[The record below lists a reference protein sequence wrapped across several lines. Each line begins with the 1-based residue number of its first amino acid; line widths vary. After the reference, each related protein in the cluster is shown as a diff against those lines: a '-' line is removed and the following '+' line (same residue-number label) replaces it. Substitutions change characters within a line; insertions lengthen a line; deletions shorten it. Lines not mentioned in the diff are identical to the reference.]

1 MTPALS
7 WNPPRQDLGKPHLL
21 GPPWCWHLLQHKLL
35 RDIGKPHL
43 LGQRLWSHL
52 LQHELLRV
60 IGQPHLL
67 GQHTCLW
74 QDVAISWP

>member
-1 MTPALS
+1 MTLALS
-7 WNPPRQDLGKPHLL
+7 WTPPRRDVGQPLLL
-21 GPPWCWHLLQHKLL
+21 GQPWCWHLLQLK
-35 RDIGKPHL
+35 
-43 LGQRLWSHL
+43 
-52 LQHELLRV
+52 LLRV